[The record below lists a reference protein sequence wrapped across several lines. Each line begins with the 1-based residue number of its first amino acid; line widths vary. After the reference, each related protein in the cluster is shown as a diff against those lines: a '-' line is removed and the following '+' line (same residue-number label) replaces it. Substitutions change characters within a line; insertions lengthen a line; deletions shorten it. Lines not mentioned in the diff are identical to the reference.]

1 MKICENA
8 TVQTAQKKQYQCA
21 VPAEEVARV
30 KGLGCLWDKS
40 SADCF
45 NVRVITVN
53 GKLTADKLAAVAQ
66 AAKQFGKG
74 EAAMTSRLSI
84 EIQGV
89 PCDNI
94 EPMRAFLAEHGLQ
107 TGGTGPKVRPVVSCK
122 GTTCQY
128 GLIDTFGLSEKIHK
142 QFYEGYRTVRLPHK
156 FKIAVGGCPNN
167 CVKPNLNDIG
177 IVGQRVP
184 VVDLSKCKGCKK
196 CQIEALCPVKVA
208 KLTDGKIVI
217 DPEKCKHCGRC
228 VGKCP
233 FQVSDQ
239 YIDGYRV
246 YLGGRWGKDFAHGK
260 PMDTLFATEEEVLSI
275 VEKAILL
282 FRDQGVAGERLSDT
296 LERIGFENACRLL
309 ESDELLARKDE
320 ILSK

>member
-1 MKICENA
+1 MKITENA
-8 TVQTAQKKQYQCA
+8 VIQTVDPNKVTCSLPK
-21 VPAEEVARV
+21 EDVARV
-30 KGLGCLWDKS
+30 KGLGCLWDKRTP
-40 SADCF
+40 DTF

-53 GKLTADKLAAVAQ
+53 GKVTAEKLAAVAE
-66 AAKQFGKG
+66 AAQRFGSG
-74 EAAMTSRLSI
+74 EAAMTSRLTI

-89 PCDNI
+89 PYANI
-94 EPMRAFLAEHGLQ
+94 EPMREFLAQHGLR

-128 GLIDTFGLSEKIHK
+128 GLIDTFTLSEKIHER
-142 QFYEGYRTVRLPHK
+142 FFEGYNSVRLPHK

-167 CVKPNLNDIG
+167 CVKPNLNDLG

-184 VVDLSKCKGCKK
+184 VVDLEKCRGCKK
-196 CQIEALCPVKVA
+196 CQLAVACPVHVA
-208 KLTDGKIVI
+208 HLEDGKVVI
-217 DPEKCKHCGRC
+217 DPEACKNCGRC

-233 FQVSDQ
+233 FHVTDQ
-239 YIDGYRV
+239 YINGYRV

-260 PMDTLFATEEEVLSI
+260 PMDKLFTSEDEVLDL

-282 FRDQGVAGERLSDT
+282 FRDQGNAGERFSDT
-296 LERIGFENACRLL
+296 IERIGFDKACAMLEGNDLL
-309 ESDELLARKDE
+309 DRKAE